1 MSKVNKETKVSLTHA
16 RELYGQARVEREW
29 GTDIDLSTLIQS
41 MEDHGDTNMTAAQW
55 YSALG
60 YWVLKSKKRSDV
72 VLEFDCEDTLDNDDT
87 SVVID
92 GTQVGDMTL
101 DQLKELLNNE

>member
-60 YWVLKSKKRSDV
+60 YRVLKSTCSYE
-72 VLEFDCEDTLDNDDT
+72 VLEFDCEDILDNDDT

-92 GTQVGDMTL
+92 GTQVGGMTL